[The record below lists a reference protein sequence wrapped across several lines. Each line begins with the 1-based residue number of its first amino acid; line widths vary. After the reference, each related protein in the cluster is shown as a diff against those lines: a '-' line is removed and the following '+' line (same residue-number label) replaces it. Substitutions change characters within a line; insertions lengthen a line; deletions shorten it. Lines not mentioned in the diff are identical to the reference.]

1 MWLYFAV
8 VVVVVV
14 FWSLALMKYFEAI
27 SVSVTKQNIYLEL
40 VGVFSSNIRL
50 ESEIRIYR
58 LHLFNERYICLFRD
72 SVGCLAHRVL

>member
-8 VVVVVV
+8 VVVVA

-27 SVSVTKQNIYLEL
+27 SVSVTKQNFYLEL
-40 VGVFSSNIRL
+40 VSVFSSNIRL